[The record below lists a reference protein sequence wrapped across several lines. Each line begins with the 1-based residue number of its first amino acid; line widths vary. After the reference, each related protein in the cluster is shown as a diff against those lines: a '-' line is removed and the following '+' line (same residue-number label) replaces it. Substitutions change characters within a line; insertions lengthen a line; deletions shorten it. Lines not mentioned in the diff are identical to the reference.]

1 MTTVHLG
8 DSGIVLN
15 EVDAFG
21 VDWGGT
27 GEELPWSPSPSPR
40 SITGDNATDHGSWD
54 ATRFYGSR
62 SYALEGEALVPRGSE
77 ALLHQAQQRL
87 AAAIG
92 VSAFTLRVGEAGF
105 DRQGSFRRDSQLSWK
120 EITPSWAMFSVSI
133 FAKDPRAYSTA
144 THSASTPFPAT
155 TGGLSWPTQWPA
167 QWDGVS
173 TSGELN
179 LSNAGNE
186 TAWPTYRIDGPVVDP
201 VIVNNATGKS
211 MRFAITLGAGE
222 WLTVDTHTHQVLG
235 NGDVNASRRNTFHGD
250 WFGLAPGANTVRF
263 IGASGVGSTLSA
275 SWRDTWI

>member
-1 MTTVHLG
+1 MTTLHLG

-15 EVDAFG
+15 EVDTFG

-40 SITGDNATDHGSWD
+40 SITGDNAADHGSWD
-54 ATRFYGSR
+54 ATRFYGPR
-62 SYALEGEALVPRGSE
+62 AYALEGEALVPSGSE

-92 VSAFTLRVGEAGF
+92 LAPFSLRVVEPGF
-105 DRQGSFRRDSQLSWK
+105 DRCGSFRRDSPLSWK
-120 EITPSWAMFSVSI
+120 EITPKWALFSVSLW
-133 FAKDPRAYSTA
+133 AKDPRAYSTA
-144 THSASTPFPAT
+144 THTASTAFPAT
-155 TGGLSWPTQWPA
+155 SGGLQWPTQWPA

-173 TSGELN
+173 SSGEMSM
-179 LSNAGNE
+179 SNAGNE
-186 TAWPTYRIDGPVVDP
+186 VAWPTYRIDGPVVDP
-201 VIVNNATGKS
+201 AIVNASTGQA
-211 MRFAITLGAGE
+211 MRFAITLGVGE
-222 WLTVDTHTHQVLG
+222 WLTVNTGTHQVLG
-235 NGDVNASRRNTFHGD
+235 NGDVNASRRNVFHGD